1 MAKSRWPRWFKVFG
15 VAYIFSMVLTAG
27 TFWAVGIAVTTLI
40 AYSAIIALGL
50 ARHRHQMD
58 IQRALGLGPL
68 IPD

>member
-1 MAKSRWPRWFKVFG
+1 MAKSKWPRWFKVFG

-50 ARHRHQMD
+50 AAGIATKWTSSGRWD
-58 IQRALGLGPL
+58 
-68 IPD
+68 